1 MLETLREK
9 VKEEQLLQETA
20 KIESDVF
27 DNMQL
32 NEEID
37 VDILGL
43 SEEYNT
49 DNLIIN
55 EEAFENLNEDS
66 NFDSLLSEG
75 GKPEQEGE
83 SIYEE
88 DLLSEDYDYD
98 FDLI

>member
-83 SIYEE
+83 SISEEE
-88 DLLSEDYDYD
+88 DLLSEDYD